1 MQNNPIVSYYHHARR
16 KVRNAKPSEAAS
28 LGEKFKMTTILNSPV
43 WKKAAN
49 GGERSVA
56 TLTGVGPM
64 RAGRRQTEV
73 QIGVTATGYRIAWR
87 WGDNTPW
94 VSVDGAAASIDDA
107 KARVASEG
115 FARIA
120 DAINN
125 ATRDGNKI
133 TPLKSVAW

>member
-1 MQNNPIVSYYHHARR
+1 
-16 KVRNAKPSEAAS
+16 
-28 LGEKFKMTTILNSPV
+28 MTTILNSPV

-87 WGDNTPW
+87 WSDSTPW
-94 VSVDGAAASIDDA
+94 VLADGVASSIDDA
-107 KARVASEG
+107 KKLVESEG

-120 DAINN
+120 AAINH